1 MVKWLATAALAA
13 LLPAMLPARS
23 AADPAV
29 DERLIAASDL
39 AVSQT
44 WSRDPATLRAGDSAV
59 RTVIIE
65 ARGVSALRDTIVY
78 FPFSVGI
85 SVRADAPEVDTEQR
99 GDGLALRAEHRFH
112 VRIDTT
118 RPIEF
123 GQIYVPWYS
132 TARREERLAS
142 LGRLFIVPGQRGDV
156 ELQAEL
162 AERGAWWWRLETLL
176 PDARLAL
183 VFAAALLV
191 TGLLAAAGR
200 DRLLALPGRFNRLH
214 RQWWAARQLR
224 AAARRGSAEAFYWA
238 ARRWVALRSGADH
251 AQSLRKAFVA
261 AGLSGADCRALE
273 AATYAQG
280 AAPDLPRLAQRLLRA
295 ETARRSQR

>member
-1 MVKWLATAALAA
+1 LAAAALTA
-13 LLPAMLPARS
+13 LLPAMPPASS
-23 AADPAV
+23 AADPAA
-29 DERLIAASDL
+29 DARLIAASDL
-39 AVSQT
+39 AVSQV

-65 ARGVSALRDTIVY
+65 ARGVTALRDTIVY
-78 FPFSVGI
+78 FPFSAGI
-85 SVRADAPEVDTEQR
+85 SVRANPPEADTEQR
-99 GDGLALRAEHRFH
+99 GDGLALRAVHRFH

-132 TARREERLAS
+132 TVRREQRLAS
-142 LGRLFIVPGQRGDV
+142 LGRLFITPGQRGDV
-156 ELQAEL
+156 ELQTEL
-162 AERGAWWWRLETLL
+162 AERGAWWWRLEALL

-183 VFAAALLV
+183 TLAAALLV
-191 TGLLAAAGR
+191 AGLLVTAGR
-200 DRLLALPGRFNRLH
+200 DRLMALPGRLRRRHL
-214 RQWWAARQLR
+214 RWRAARQLR
-224 AAARRGSAEAFYWA
+224 TAARRGSADAFYRA
-238 ARRWVALRSGADH
+238 ARRWVALRDGADH
-251 AQSLRKAFVA
+251 AQSLRRAFIA